1 MNAGTFW
8 SQFGKRQVYVRK
20 NFIEF
25 LVSFTMSHSN
35 GSVKAILYALAANL
49 GIALAKGVT
58 AWYTGSGAMLAEA
71 IHSFADSA
79 NQILLLVGLRRA
91 KQPVSED
98 HPLGYGKAIYFWS
111 FIVALMLFS
120 MGGIF
125 SIYEGVHKLSHPEMP
140 EAPWIALGVLA
151 VSILLES
158 GSLKGA
164 LSEVKKTQGRRSF
177 LKWFRQSR
185 QSELIVVVGED
196 IAALLGLSLAFIAV
210 FATILTGNPFYDS
223 LGTIAIGVVL
233 VIVAVTVGIEVK
245 SLLIGESADPETV
258 SSMRDFIAGR
268 PEVAEVYKL
277 ITLQLGTE
285 LMVSAKVRM
294 QEKAAALQL
303 IEDINRVE
311 AAFRTSFPQVRWLFV
326 EPDLYD

>member
-1 MNAGTFW
+1 M
-8 SQFGKRQVYVRK
+8 SQA
-20 NFIEF
+20 
-25 LVSFTMSHSN
+25 N
-35 GSVKAILYALAANL
+35 GSLKAIFYALAANL
-49 GIALAKGVT
+49 GIALAKAFA

-91 KQPVSED
+91 KKPVSED

-125 SIYEGVHKLSHPEMP
+125 SIYEGIHKLSSPEMP
-140 EAPWIALGVLA
+140 EAPWIAVGVLA
-151 VSILLES
+151 VSILLET
-158 GSLKGA
+158 GSLRGA

-196 IAALLGLSLAFIAV
+196 IAALLGLSLAFVAV
-210 FATILTGNPFYDS
+210 LATILTGNPFYDS

-233 VIVAVTVGIEVK
+233 VLVALTVGIEVK

-258 SSMRDFIAGR
+258 ALMLDFIAAR
-268 PEVAEVYKL
+268 PEVEELYKL

-294 QEKAAALQL
+294 REKHAALQL

-326 EPDLYD
+326 EPDLRD

>member
-1 MNAGTFW
+1 
-8 SQFGKRQVYVRK
+8 
-20 NFIEF
+20 
-25 LVSFTMSHSN
+25 MSHSN
-35 GSVKAILYALAANL
+35 GSVKAIFYALAANL
-49 GIALAKGVT
+49 GIALAKGFA
-58 AWYTGSGAMLAEA
+58 AWYTRSGAMLAEA

-79 NQILLLVGLRRA
+79 NQILLLVGLKRA
-91 KQPVSED
+91 KRPVSED

-125 SIYEGVHKLSHPEMP
+125 SIYEGIHKLSHPEMP
-140 EAPWIALGVLA
+140 EAPWLAVGVLA
-151 VSILLES
+151 VSILLET
-158 GSLKGA
+158 GSLRAA
-164 LSEVKKTQGRRSF
+164 LSEVRKTQGKRSF

-196 IAALLGLSLAFIAV
+196 IAALLGLSLALVAV
-210 FATILTGNPFYDS
+210 LATILTGNPFYDS

-233 VIVAVTVGIEVK
+233 VLVAFAVGIEVK

-277 ITLQLGTE
+277 ITLQLGTD

-294 QEKAAALQL
+294 QEKDAALQL
-303 IEDINRVE
+303 IDDINRVE
-311 AAFRTSFPQVRWLFV
+311 AAFKTSFPQARGIFV
-326 EPDLYD
+326 EPDVHD

>member
-1 MNAGTFW
+1 
-8 SQFGKRQVYVRK
+8 
-20 NFIEF
+20 
-25 LVSFTMSHSN
+25 MSHTN

-49 GIALAKGVT
+49 GIALAKGFA
-58 AWYTGSGAMLAEA
+58 AWYTRSGAMLAEA
-71 IHSFADSA
+71 IHSFADTV

-91 KQPVSED
+91 KRPVSED
-98 HPLGYGKAIYFWS
+98 HPLGHGKAIYFWS
-111 FIVALMLFS
+111 FIVAVMLFS

-140 EAPWIALGVLA
+140 QSPWIAVGVLA
-151 VSILLES
+151 ISILLEA

-164 LSEVKKTQGRRSF
+164 LTEVRKIQGKRPF

-196 IAALLGLSLAFIAV
+196 IAALLGLSLALVAV
-210 FATILTGNPFYDS
+210 LTTILTGNPLYDS

-233 VIVAVTVGIEVK
+233 VLVAVVVGIEVK

-258 SSMRDFIAGR
+258 SSMRDFIAAR

-285 LMVSAKVRM
+285 LMVSVKVRM
-294 QEKAAALQL
+294 QEEGAALKM

-311 AAFRTSFPQVRWLFV
+311 AALKSGFPQVRWIFV
-326 EPDLYD
+326 EPDVCD

>member
-1 MNAGTFW
+1 
-8 SQFGKRQVYVRK
+8 
-20 NFIEF
+20 
-25 LVSFTMSHSN
+25 MSHSN

-49 GIALAKGVT
+49 GIALAKGFA
-58 AWYTGSGAMLAEA
+58 AWYTRSGAMLAEA
-71 IHSFADSA
+71 IHSFADTV

-91 KQPVSED
+91 KRPVSED

-125 SIYEGVHKLSHPEMP
+125 SIYEGIHKLSHPEMP
-140 EAPWIALGVLA
+140 EAPWIAMGVLA
-151 VSILLES
+151 VSILLEA

-164 LSEVKKTQGRRSF
+164 LTEVRKTQGKRTF
-177 LKWFRQSR
+177 LKWFKQSR

-196 IAALLGLSLAFIAV
+196 IAALLGLSLALIAV
-210 FATILTGNPFYDS
+210 LATIITGNPLYDS

-233 VIVAVTVGIEVK
+233 VLVAVVVGIEVK
-245 SLLIGESADPETV
+245 SLLIGESADPGTV

-277 ITLQLGTE
+277 ITLQLGME
-285 LMVSAKVRM
+285 LMVSVKVRM
-294 QEKAAALQL
+294 QEQNAALQL

-311 AAFRTSFPQVRWLFV
+311 AAFKTSFPQARWIFV
-326 EPDLYD
+326 EPDVCD

>member
-1 MNAGTFW
+1 
-8 SQFGKRQVYVRK
+8 
-20 NFIEF
+20 
-25 LVSFTMSHSN
+25 MSHSN

-49 GIALAKGVT
+49 GIAVAKGFA

-71 IHSFADSA
+71 IHSFADTV
-79 NQILLLVGLRRA
+79 NQVLLLVGLRRA
-91 KQPVSED
+91 RQPVSED

-111 FIVALMLFS
+111 FIVAVMLFS

-125 SIYEGVHKLSHPEMP
+125 SIYEGFHKLSHPEMP
-140 EAPWIALGVLA
+140 EAPWIAVGVLA
-151 VSILLES
+151 VSIVLEA

-164 LSEVKKTQGRRSF
+164 LSEVKKTQGKRPF

-196 IAALLGLSLAFIAV
+196 IAALLGLSLAFLAV
-210 FATILTGNPFYDS
+210 LATIFTGNPLYDS

-258 SSMRDFIAGR
+258 ASMRDFIAGR

-294 QEKAAALQL
+294 QEKRAALQL
-303 IEDINRVE
+303 IEDINVVE
-311 AAFRTSFPQVRWLFV
+311 AELRTNFPQVRWIFV
-326 EPDLYD
+326 EPDIHD

>member
-1 MNAGTFW
+1 MADA
-8 SQFGKRQVYVRK
+8 
-20 NFIEF
+20 
-25 LVSFTMSHSN
+25 H
-35 GSVKAILYALAANL
+35 GSVKPILYALGANL
-49 GIALAKGVT
+49 GIGMAKGFA

-79 NQILLLVGLRRA
+79 NQLLLLVGLRRA
-91 KQPVSED
+91 KRPVSQE

-125 SIYEGVHKLSHPEMP
+125 SIYEGVHKLIHPEMP
-140 EAPWIALGVLA
+140 QSPWVAVGVLGVA
-151 VSILLES
+151 VLLEL
-158 GSLKGA
+158 GSLRGA
-164 LSEVKKTQGRRSF
+164 LSEVKRVQGRRSL

-196 IAALLGLSLAFIAV
+196 IAALLGLLVALVAVIATMVLA
-210 FATILTGNPFYDS
+210 NPLFDA

-233 VIVAVTVGIEVK
+233 VVVAAALGVEVK

-258 SSMRDFIAGR
+258 SALHGFLTRR
-268 PEVAEVYKL
+268 PEIAQVYSL
-277 ITLQLGTE
+277 ITLQLGLE

-294 QEKAAALQL
+294 QETGTALQL

-311 AAFRTSFPQVRWLFV
+311 LALRENFPQVRWVFF
-326 EPDLYD
+326 EPDIHD